1 MATGQTENCT
11 WDHTR
16 AHLSSLTFCL
26 SDVRSRDFLLFCKVL
41 KIPAAH
47 IPVMAVF
54 DSMCILPQWVLPE
67 TCLSLLQHLSHA
79 SGSGD
84 IIISKQAFN
93 TPPVKG
99 QWESLMRVGKRL
111 QEQATI
117 YYDCHKHKKCG
128 PTPFYL
134 LSQFL
139 LTLTARW
146 QAPSA
151 LGF

>member
-1 MATGQTENCT
+1 MASEQLENCT
-11 WDHTR
+11 WDQTG
-16 AHLSSLTFCL
+16 AHLSSFIFCL
-26 SDVRSRDFLLFCKVL
+26 SDVRSRDILLFCKAL

-54 DSMCILPQWVLPE
+54 DSMCILPRCECPE
-67 TCLSLLQHLSHA
+67 ICLRLLQHLSHS

-99 QWESLMRVGKRL
+99 QSKSLMRVGKRL

-117 YYDCHKHKKCG
+117 YCYDYHKH
-128 PTPFYL
+128 
-134 LSQFL
+134 
-139 LTLTARW
+139 R
-146 QAPSA
+146 
-151 LGF
+151 